1 VALKVFVNGCFGL
14 TNREIVSEFTK
25 KSGILVAGRAF
36 QIQFLASRRTDVYN
50 ESLLN
55 NSTIGHSQYH
65 LR

>member
-1 VALKVFVNGCFGL
+1 MFVNAYLSL
-14 TNREIVSEFTK
+14 TRVEIVSEFTK

-36 QIQFLASRRTDVYN
+36 QIQFLASHQTDVYN

-65 LR
+65 LW